1 MNQKRCLIIGATSD
15 IAKELIYFFARDGYE
30 MDLTARNLQE
40 LERIQKDIEIR
51 FQTITNSYYLD
62 VEISQSVENFLRIYQ
77 NSPDVVVV
85 AIGYLGNQKL
95 AEKEISEALKITN
108 INYTN
113 LLPLLNHFA
122 NVMENSGKG
131 TIIGISS
138 IAGERGR
145 KANYYYGAAKAAL
158 TQHLSG
164 LRQRLYKSNVNVLT
178 VKPGFIKTKMT
189 KELSVPK
196 LFEGHP
202 SKVAKDI
209 YNSFVNNKNTLI
221 TPRIY
226 FYLNIFIKLLP
237 EKIFRKINL

>member
-30 MDLTARNLQE
+30 LDLTARNLHE
-40 LERIQKDIEIR
+40 LGRIQKDIEIR
-51 FQTITNSYYLD
+51 YQTITNSYYLD
-62 VEISQSVENFLRIYQ
+62 VEISQSVEDFLRIYQ

-95 AEKEISEALKITN
+95 AEKETSEALKITN

-122 NVMENSGKG
+122 NLMENSGKG

-164 LRQRLYKSNVNVLT
+164 LRQRLHKSNVNVLT

-196 LFEGHP
+196 FFEGHP
-202 SKVAKDI
+202 FKVAKDI
-209 YNSFVNNKNTLI
+209 YNSFVNNKTTLI